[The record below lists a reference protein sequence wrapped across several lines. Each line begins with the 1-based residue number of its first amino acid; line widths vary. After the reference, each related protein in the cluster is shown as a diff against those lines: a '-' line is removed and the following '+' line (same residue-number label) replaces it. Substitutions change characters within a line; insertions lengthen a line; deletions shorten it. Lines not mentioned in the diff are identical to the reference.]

1 MRVFAD
7 ATGAEWIV
15 WEVRPEKVLFGRVE
29 RRVGADRRL
38 LGAPDPVIE
47 RRRVAERRSGAA
59 EGEGE
64 GERVAPGVGGWLA
77 FQSGTMRRR
86 LVPVPAGW
94 RDLPDEELVVLCRRA
109 APAPPGAP
117 IV

>member
-29 RRVGADRRL
+29 RRVGNDRRL

-47 RRRVAERRSGAA
+47 RRRVAERRTGAPD
-59 EGEGE
+59 GE
-64 GERVAPGVGGWLA
+64 GERVPPGVGGWLA

-86 LVPVPAGW
+86 LVPVPPGW
-94 RDLPDEELVVLCRRA
+94 RDLPDEELVALCRRA

>member
-29 RRVGADRRL
+29 RRVGTDRRL

-47 RRRVAERRSGAA
+47 RRRAAERRTGAPGQ
-59 EGEGE
+59 E
-64 GERVAPGVGGWLA
+64 ERVLPSAGGWLA
-77 FQSGTMRRR
+77 FQSGTTRRR
-86 LVPVPAGW
+86 LVPVPPGW
-94 RDLPDEELVVLCRRA
+94 RDLSDDELAALCHRA
-109 APAPPGAP
+109 TPAPPGAP

>member
-29 RRVGADRRL
+29 RRVGTDRRL

-47 RRRVAERRSGAA
+47 RRRVAERRVEAA
-59 EGEGE
+59 EGER
-64 GERVAPGVGGWLA
+64 ERVLPSAGGWLA

-86 LVPVPAGW
+86 LVPVPPGW
-94 RDLPDEELVVLCRRA
+94 RDLPDEELLALCQRA